1 MYNRTLLPRNWLH
14 DQRLPYTSGR
24 LKSGASIP
32 TSGRCKVTL
41 TVPPLSPLTH
51 PVSRASDDSLVLD
64 SEFLRMV
71 PDVSGIGPMLCF
83 EMERGQVAQTV

>member
-14 DQRLPYTSGR
+14 DQRLPNTSGR

-32 TSGRCKVTL
+32 TSGRCNVTL

-51 PVSRASDDSLVLD
+51 PVPRTIRDSLVLD
-64 SEFLRMV
+64 FEFLRMV
-71 PDVSGIGPMLCF
+71 PDVSGIDPMLCSAT
-83 EMERGQVAQTV
+83 E